1 MTEFDAVNAQ
11 KKRERMIVP
20 GRLKEHS
27 NATNPNVSV
36 NIKQMISTDEHWCA
50 TAELNWDGNQQMA
63 KFTDSITAKNVI
75 KTTNPWLTGFR
86 NAMKTFK
93 PYVYR
98 QTHLQCPNAD
108 CGELL
113 DELESRTKYYG
124 MHFGKYRC
132 PKKDCNKTWTS
143 AYAFDRDYQKCRVV
157 YSIKNIF
164 KNFH

>member
-1 MTEFDAVNAQ
+1 
-11 KKRERMIVP
+11 
-20 GRLKEHS
+20 
-27 NATNPNVSV
+27 
-36 NIKQMISTDEHWCA
+36 
-50 TAELNWDGNQQMA
+50 MA

-98 QTHLQCPNAD
+98 QTHLQCPNVD

-132 PKKDCNKTWTS
+132 PKNDCNKTWTS
-143 AYAFDRDYQKCRVV
+143 AYAFDRDYQKCRVCEKKT
-157 YSIKNIF
+157 YPHDLIEHDRERKGSSKRHKMDLCGRCKNG
-164 KNFH
+164 KYCGVNYM